1 VRSPRAGAVTALL
14 ALLLAT
20 AWIVAGPERLG
31 GSTTYVTT
39 HGTSMEPRFHTG
51 DLALVRAAGRYDVGD
66 VVAYRSATLH
76 RVVLHRVIGR
86 RGDRYVVKGDHNSFV
101 DPERPLRNQLIG
113 RLWVRVPHGGA
124 VLGLLQSPLV
134 AALLCGGV
142 GLLLVAPAR
151 RRRGRRRRSRASGGG
166 GMKAPRA
173 ARVPVDPDARAI
185 LTGCAVLAGVCLLVG
200 LLAWT
205 RPAARTGTEK
215 VAYTQK
221 VRFSYRAD
229 VPGGAVYP
237 DGVVRTGDP
246 IFLKLVDAVDVKVAY
261 RLDSAA
267 PALLKGTQEVR
278 VRLTSPSGWS
288 RTLRLAP
295 ATAFSGTRA
304 TATVR
309 LDLAR
314 LQDLIRRVAAL
325 TGTPSGVPFT
335 VAVLPVVH
343 VKGTVGG
350 APLKAGYAPAL
361 SFQLDPLQLRVG
373 TGATAVTAAA
383 GAAGDKADGGGFAP
397 SSTASVAAAS
407 ETPNHLH
414 LLGGSIAVDP
424 ARWLALVG
432 LLAAAGLAVLTLAH
446 QRRRPTDPYTVIRAR
461 YGHLIVPIASY
472 VHDPAQPVVDVTSI
486 DALAQVAIRGERVI
500 LHHHRVGAE
509 TYLVDD
515 DGTLFRFQ
523 PRPHRLPGAVA
534 AAAAAA

>member
-1 VRSPRAGAVTALL
+1 VRSPRARAVTALL

-51 DLALVRAAGRYDVGD
+51 DLALVRAASRYDVGD
-66 VVAYRSATLH
+66 VVAYRSATLR

-86 RGDRYVVKGDHNSFV
+86 RGDRYVVKGDHNAFV
-101 DPERPLRNQLIG
+101 DPERPARGQVVG
-113 RLWVRVPHGGA
+113 RLWVRVPHGGS

-151 RRRGRRRRSRASGGG
+151 RRGRRRSRSRSRPWGAAAVRARR
-166 GMKAPRA
+166 API
-173 ARVPVDPDARAI
+173 DPDARVVMA
-185 LTGCAVLAGVCLLVG
+185 GCAVLAAACLVLG

-205 RPAARTGTEK
+205 RPATRTGTEK

-221 VRFSYRAD
+221 VRFSYLAD
-229 VPGGAVYP
+229 TPGSAVYP

-246 IFLKLVDAVDVKVAY
+246 IFLKLVDSVRVKVAY
-261 RLDSAA
+261 RLASTA
-267 PALLKGTQEVR
+267 PARLTGTQEVR
-278 VRLTSPSGWS
+278 VRLTSPSGWT
-288 RTLRLAP
+288 RTLSLAP
-295 ATAFSGTRA
+295 ETSFSGTAA
-304 TATVR
+304 TATVT

-314 LQDLIRRVAAL
+314 LQDLIRRVEAA

-335 VAVLPVVH
+335 VAVLPVVR

-350 APLKAGYAPAL
+350 AALTARYAPAL

-373 TGATAVTAAA
+373 TSAATATAAA
-383 GAAGDKADGGGFAP
+383 PGRADGDGGFAP
-397 SSTASVAAAS
+397 SRTASVAAPVDAP
-407 ETPNHLH
+407 TRLR
-414 LLGGSIAVDP
+414 LLGRSVAVDP
-424 ARWLALVG
+424 ARWLALAG
-432 LLAAAGLAVLTLAH
+432 LLAAAALAVLTLAH
-446 QRRRPTDPYTVIRAR
+446 QRRRPTDPYNVIRAR
-461 YGHLIVPIASY
+461 FGHLIVPIASY

-500 LHHHRVGAE
+500 LHHHRVGSE

-515 DGTLFRFQ
+515 DGTLFRYQ
-523 PRPHRLPGAVA
+523 PRPHRMPGAVA
-534 AAAAAA
+534 A

>member
-51 DLALVRAAGRYDVGD
+51 DLALVRGASRYDVGD
-66 VVAYRSATLH
+66 VVAYRSATLR

-86 RGDRYVVKGDHNSFV
+86 RGDRYVVKGDHNAFV
-101 DPERPLRNQLIG
+101 DPERPARDQVVG

-124 VLGLLQSPLV
+124 VLGLLQNPLV
-134 AALLCGGV
+134 AALLCGAV
-142 GLLLVAPAR
+142 GLALVAPV
-151 RRRGRRRRSRASGGG
+151 RRRGRRRSRSGARARGAAA
-166 GMKAPRA
+166 MRA
-173 ARVPVDPDARAI
+173 ARRASVPIGPDARVV
-185 LTGCAVLAGVCLLVG
+185 LTGCAVLAAACLVLG

-205 RPAARTGTEK
+205 RPATRTATEK
-215 VAYTQK
+215 VAYAQK

-229 VPGGAVYP
+229 APGGAVYP
-237 DGVVRTGDP
+237 DGVARTGDP
-246 IFLKLVDAVDVKVAY
+246 IFLKLVHAVDVKVAY
-261 RLDSAA
+261 RVDAAA
-267 PALLKGTQEVR
+267 PARLNGTQEVR
-278 VRLTSPSGWS
+278 VRITSPSGWT
-288 RTLRLAP
+288 RTLRP
-295 ATAFSGTRA
+295 VPETAFSGTSA

-314 LQDLIRRVAAL
+314 LRDLIRRVEADTGAA
-325 TGTPSGVPFT
+325 SGAPFT
-335 VAVLPVVH
+335 VAVLPVVR

-350 APLKAGYAPAL
+350 APLKAAYAPAL

-373 TGATAVTAAA
+373 TGAVTTAT
-383 GAAGDKADGGGFAP
+383 GAKADGGFAP
-397 SSTASVAAAS
+397 SRAASVSAPSDA
-407 ETPNHLH
+407 PNHLR
-414 LLGGSIAVDP
+414 LLGRSIAVDP
-424 ARWLALVG
+424 ARWLSLVG

-446 QRRRPTDPYTVIRAR
+446 QRRRPTDPYTLIRAR

-472 VHDPAQPVVDVTSI
+472 LHDPAQPVVDVTSI

-500 LHHHRVGAE
+500 LHHDRVDSE

-515 DGTLFRFQ
+515 DGTLFRYQ
-523 PRPHRLPGAVA
+523 PRPHRMPGAVA
-534 AAAAAA
+534 AVAAA

>member
-51 DLALVRAAGRYDVGD
+51 DLALVRTASRYGVGD

-86 RGDRYVVKGDHNSFV
+86 RGDRYVVKGDHNDFV
-101 DPERPLRNQLIG
+101 DPERPARSQVVG

-124 VLGLLQSPLV
+124 VLGLLQSPLI
-134 AALLCGGV
+134 AALLCGAV
-142 GLLLVAPAR
+142 GLLLVAPV
-151 RRRGRRRRSRASGGG
+151 RRRGRRRSRSRSRGAAA
-166 GMKAPRA
+166 MRARRAPIH
-173 ARVPVDPDARAI
+173 PDARVV
-185 LTGCAVLAGVCLLVG
+185 LTGCAVLAAACLVLG
-200 LLAWT
+200 LMAWT
-205 RPAARTGTEK
+205 RPATRTGTEK

-229 VPGGAVYP
+229 TPGGAVYP

-246 IFLKLVDAVDVKVAY
+246 IFLKLVDAVRVKVAY
-261 RLDSAA
+261 RLDSVA
-267 PALLKGTQEVR
+267 PARLAGTQEVR
-278 VRLTSPSGWS
+278 VRLTSPSGWT
-288 RTLRLAP
+288 RTLSLAP
-295 ATAFSGTRA
+295 ETTFSGTAA
-304 TATVR
+304 TATVT

-314 LQDLIRRVAAL
+314 LQDLIRRVEAA
-325 TGTPSGVPFT
+325 TGTPSGVAFT
-335 VAVLPVVH
+335 VAVLPVVR

-350 APLKAGYAPAL
+350 AALTARYAPAL

-373 TGATAVTAAA
+373 TGAGTAATAARA
-383 GAAGDKADGGGFAP
+383 GGDDGFAP
-397 SSTASVAAAS
+397 SRTATVAAAVDA
-407 ETPNHLH
+407 PNHLR
-414 LLGGSIAVDP
+414 LLGRSIAVDP

-432 LLAAAGLAVLTLAH
+432 LLAAAALAVLTLAH

-472 VHDPAQPVVDVTSI
+472 VHDPGQPVVDVTSI

-500 LHHHRVGAE
+500 LHHHRVGSE

-515 DGTLFRFQ
+515 DGTLFRYQ
-523 PRPHRLPGAVA
+523 PRPHRLPGPVAVA
-534 AAAAAA
+534 A